1 MCSLTLIRVAFYF
14 RLLIVVYFFCYHGL
28 LKSQD
33 LENNNK
39 KQFPDTSRKEHQF
52 SAGIN
57 LNQAAFSENWKGG
70 GVNSFAVS
78 LYLNDKFSYTRS
90 RFNLVSDLQTAYGV
104 QQNKGE
110 LLRKNQDR
118 LFYDFRAGFSV
129 TQHWILFLSVNF
141 QSQFDAGYVFEKD
154 SLGGDVRRTISRF
167 MSPAFVSQMIGI
179 EYKPVNYFYIRLGAA
194 TLRQTFVLD
203 TTLYRSVGN
212 SNYGVDIG
220 KRLRN
225 EVAFTLI
232 ADYDHEIVKN
242 LLLKTRFTAFA
253 NYQTLDAIDIRW
265 DINLIAKTTNLL
277 NVNLQAT
284 LLHDNDQ
291 DTKVQWSQA
300 LAIGLSYKF
309 KKIK

>member
-1 MCSLTLIRVAFYF
+1 MMLIF
-14 RLLIVVYFFCYHGL
+14 VYFFYPHHL
-28 LKSQD
+28 LKSQG
-33 LENNNK
+33 LENSK
-39 KQFPDTSRKEHQF
+39 EQFPDTSRKEHQF

-78 LYLNDKFSYTRS
+78 LYLNDKSSYMRS
-90 RFNLVSDLQTAYGV
+90 RFNLVSDLQTAYGL
-104 QQNKGE
+104 QRNKPE
-110 LLRKNQDR
+110 SLRKNQDR

-129 TQHWILFLSVNF
+129 TLHWILFLSVNF
-141 QSQFDAGYVFEKD
+141 QSQFDVGYVFEKD
-154 SLGGDVRRTISRF
+154 SAGREVRRAISRF
-167 MSPAFVSQMIGI
+167 MSPAYVSQIIGI
-179 EYKPVNYFYIRLGAA
+179 EYKPVSYFYIRLGAA

-203 TTLYRSVGN
+203 TALYRSART
-212 SNYGVDIG
+212 NYGVDIG

-232 ADYDHEIVKN
+232 ADYNHEIAKN

-265 DINLIAKTTNLL
+265 DINAIAKVNNLL

-291 DTKVQWSQA
+291 DAKVQWSQA

-309 KKIK
+309 RQVK